1 MVQVT
6 VQNTL
11 GAVQLGTTLAVFL
24 FGLVTL
30 QYHYY
35 LQRYEDDRRVFRLL
49 VSDLWFLPV
58 QIVDVVLQADVVW
71 CAKILVTR
79 P

>member
-24 FGLVTL
+24 FGVVTL
-30 QYHYY
+30 QYHHY
-35 LQRYEDDRRVFRLL
+35 LQLYEDDRRVFKLL
-49 VSDLWFLPV
+49 VSGFKLLPV
-58 QIVDVVLQADVVW
+58 
-71 CAKILVTR
+71 
-79 P
+79 